1 MRSPARAASVV
12 AAVLLTTL
20 AACES
25 GGSDPKPS
33 TTTPTTVESTPLSSE
48 PADGNAVS
56 NDDFSFSVPDG
67 WEESETR
74 AVSLAVDVDDSSDG
88 FPDNINVVSDDTF
101 LGLEGAE
108 LEDAAE
114 DILGDASATRI
125 TTHGAVQID
134 GEEAIH
140 TSAYFELGTPKYR
153 AEQYVVSHD
162 DKGFVITLSF
172 SPDVPTAERQ
182 DISTSILTTWKWAS

>member
-1 MRSPARAASVV
+1 MRSPARAATAV
-12 AAVLLTTL
+12 AAVLLATL

-25 GGSDPKPS
+25 EGGGEPKPS
-33 TTTPTTVESTPLSSE
+33 ASTPTTVESTPLSSE

-74 AVSLAVDVDDSSDG
+74 AVSLAVDVEDSDG

-101 LGLEGAE
+101 LDLEGAD

-125 TTHGAVQID
+125 TTHEAVEID
-134 GEEAIH
+134 GEEAVH

-172 SPDVPTAERQ
+172 SPDVPAAERR
-182 DISTSILTTWKWAS
+182 DISTSILTTWTWES